1 MKQYSTINGD
11 IKEIFSTY
19 HFTQKDW
26 GESVVDKSKFRPTLV
41 NNGAGQRVVGSPMA
55 GVYDFDDGID
65 TGLRLGALRNISA
78 DITEIDGAKAY
89 LESTVKAQTD
99 LAKEKIAEEF
109 AKIKTNVVK
118 DAKVNSSDSQNNQTT

>member
-1 MKQYSTINGD
+1 MRRYQTIHGD
-11 IKEIFSTY
+11 LQEIIDEY

-41 NNGAGQRVVGSPMA
+41 NNGAGQRVVGSPMT
-55 GVYDFDDGID
+55 GVYDFDDGVD
-65 TGLRLGALRNISA
+65 TGIRFGALRDVSA

-99 LAKEKIAEEF
+99 LAKEKLSAEL
-109 AKIKTNVVK
+109 AKIKSDVVK
-118 DAKVNSSDSQNNQTT
+118 DVKINSSTSQDNQTT